1 MCPVQPLG
9 VQEPKEER
17 IVNTLF
23 AALIGVT
30 ILLDTS
36 SSAEAARIDAVPIE
50 TGPAAGRYYVNVDGR
65 IEAGDEIAFNR
76 AVGVAGGRP
85 IFVALTSPGG
95 NTFASLT
102 IGRAVHQWQLSTIA
116 FGVCA
121 SGCAAIWLAG
131 NVRYVDADA
140 RIGFHATADKRLSKV
155 ASTAGNAMIGEYYA
169 EIGIRSNSIVWLN
182 SASPTQMLWL
192 TPAMAAELGI
202 EMAVVNTSKTELKTA
217 LASRMRKGTLP
228 STSRV
233 GTSKAMDRLLLRKLT
248 GAPSF

>member
-1 MCPVQPLG
+1 M
-9 VQEPKEER
+9 K
-17 IVNTLF
+17 TLF

-30 ILLDTS
+30 TLLDTS

-50 TGPAAGRYYVNVDGR
+50 TGPAAGHYYVNVDGR
-65 IEAGDEIAFNR
+65 IEAGDQITFNR

-85 IFVALTSPGG
+85 LFVALTSPGG

-102 IGRAVHQWQLSTIA
+102 IGRAIHQWQLSTIA

-131 NVRYVDADA
+131 NFRYVDANA
-140 RIGFHATADKRLSKV
+140 RIGFHAAADKRLAKV
-155 ASTAGNAMIGEYYA
+155 TSTAGNGMVGEYYA
-169 EIGIRSNSIVWLN
+169 EIGIRPNSIVWLN

-202 EMAVVNTSKTELKTA
+202 EMVVVNTSRTKLKTA
-217 LASRMRKGTLP
+217 LANRTRKGRLP
-228 STSRV
+228 SDSRV
-233 GTSKAMDRLLLRKLT
+233 VTSKAMDRLLLRKLT
-248 GAPSF
+248 NAPSF